1 MKSRKSTFLACC
13 YFFLQK
19 IQTTLIADKILVC
32 QLPLVLTKSN
42 LMEEGFIL
50 ARSSRGYSLPWRGRH
65 GAADSTEDV
74 RQGLLAPY
82 LGGAGSKEWTGSGG
96 WVIKPKSRPGDLL
109 KGSQS
114 SRTMPPAGDE
124 ISKCWAFRRMFHI
137 PITTG
142 DSIWF
147 TLKRILL
154 LL

>member
-19 IQTTLIADKILVC
+19 IQMTLIADKILVSVTSGLDKK
-32 QLPLVLTKSN
+32 QPNGGRVYTGLQF
-42 LMEEGFIL
+42 EGVQS
-50 ARSSRGYSLPWRGRH
+50 AVERKTRGSRQHWRCASGTSRSISWWSRKQRVNRKW
-65 GAADSTEDV
+65 
-74 RQGLLAPY
+74 
-82 LGGAGSKEWTGSGG
+82 G
-96 WVIKPKSRPGDLL
+96 WVIKPKSCPGDLL

-124 ISKCWAFRRMFHI
+124 ISKRWAFRRMFHI